1 LAVATGANRPKA
13 ETGGGHAA
21 WPGEDGSRSLD
32 EPNAIVANAVS
43 PRPRRTACL
52 RMLFVSLA
60 LGLAVTA
67 MVPEPAV
74 TLPADPPP
82 APAPAA
88 PEAPAADPPPQAEP
102 AVSEDDPA
110 LVDARIPGISD
121 PLAPI
126 NRVSYAITQPIDRF
140 ILRPAAIVYK
150 TVVPH
155 PLRDGARNAIRNLN
169 DPLIVFNDVLQLR
182 PGRAIRSTV
191 RFILNST
198 LGLGGLFDV
207 ARRKPFH
214 IPHHGNSFGDTLGF
228 YGVKP
233 LLYLYLPV
241 LGPTTLRDFAGEY
254 VDDLAHP
261 RLLYKIT
268 HPDSDRPLW
277 KARTNLGT
285 LGTVIR
291 VVGGLD
297 ARAEADDDLRRFR
310 EDSIDPY
317 AALRASYLQDRA
329 GEIAAL
335 KARDGETARD
345 SHFDDPLTDP
355 AAGR

>member
-1 LAVATGANRPKA
+1 MIAVDVVLALAAAGMAPQPGVPAEPPLVQIPAPPAGDAGPLASTPQPSETALPDSA
-13 ETGGGHAA
+13 ET
-21 WPGEDGSRSLD
+21 S
-32 EPNAIVANAVS
+32 
-43 PRPRRTACL
+43 
-52 RMLFVSLA
+52 
-60 LGLAVTA
+60 
-67 MVPEPAV
+67 
-74 TLPADPPP
+74 
-82 APAPAA
+82 APAPQSS
-88 PEAPAADPPPQAEP
+88 EAPNQSLSETAGSPAPTTVDAE
-102 AVSEDDPA
+102 DPA
-110 LVDARIPGISD
+110 LLDARIAGEAD

-126 NRVSYAITQPIDRF
+126 NRLSYAITQPIDRF
-140 ILRPAAIVYK
+140 ILRPAAMAYK

-169 DPLIVFNDVLQLR
+169 DPLIVFNDLLQLR
-182 PGRAIRSTV
+182 PDRAIRSTI
-191 RFILNST
+191 RFLLNST

-214 IPHHGNSFGDTLGF
+214 IPHHANSFADTLGY

-241 LGPTTLRDFAGEY
+241 LGPTTLRDIGGEF

-261 RLLYKIT
+261 RLLYKIA
-268 HPDSDRPLW
+268 HPDSDKPIWR
-277 KARTNLGT
+277 ARTNLGKV
-285 LGTVIR
+285 GTVIR

-297 ARAEADDDLRRFR
+297 QRAEADDDLRRFR

-317 AALRASYLQDRA
+317 AALRASFLQDRA

-335 KARDGETARD
+335 RTKDGAAPASTQL
-345 SHFDDPLTDP
+345 DDPLTDP